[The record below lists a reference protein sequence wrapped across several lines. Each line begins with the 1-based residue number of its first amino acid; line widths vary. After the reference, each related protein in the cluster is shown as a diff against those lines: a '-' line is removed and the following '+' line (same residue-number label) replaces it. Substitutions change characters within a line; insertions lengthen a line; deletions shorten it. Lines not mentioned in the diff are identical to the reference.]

1 MCNIIN
7 ESQSDRTG
15 SIHHRFDANS
25 DGDGDGDGDGDR
37 EKLRFQTIEASSE
50 VDPSQPADS
59 DFIKVSRAEY
69 EKLHKEL

>member
-1 MCNIIN
+1 MCNVIN

-25 DGDGDGDGDGDR
+25 DGDGDGDRD
-37 EKLRFQTIEASSE
+37 KLRFQTVEASSE

>member
-1 MCNIIN
+1 LCNVIN

-25 DGDGDGDGDGDR
+25 DGDGDRD
-37 EKLRFQTIEASSE
+37 KLRFQTVEASSE